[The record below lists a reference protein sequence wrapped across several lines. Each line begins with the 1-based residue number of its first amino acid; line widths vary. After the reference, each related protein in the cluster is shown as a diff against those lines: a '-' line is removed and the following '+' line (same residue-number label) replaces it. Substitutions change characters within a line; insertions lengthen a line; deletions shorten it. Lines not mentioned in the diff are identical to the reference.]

1 MYALDLAGKTALIAG
16 VANHRSL
23 AWGAAQ
29 ALHHAGARL
38 ALTYQGERLQQSV
51 EKLTAEMPGVLLA
64 GCDVSDDAQIE
75 SAIAQIADQVGH
87 IDMFV
92 HSIAF
97 ANKEDLE
104 SGAMSATS
112 REGFRV
118 AMEISAYSFVA
129 MARALKP
136 RMREGGSIVTMSFLA
151 AEKVFPNYNVMGAAK
166 AALEHHVRQLAYEFG
181 ENGIRV
187 NAVSA
192 GPVKTLASAGIARFG
207 DALRAHSDRA
217 PLHRNVTKD
226 EVGAATLF
234 LLSDMASGIT
244 GETLHVDAG
253 YNIMGV

>member
-1 MYALDLAGKTALIAG
+1 MYTLDLAGKTALVAG

-23 AWGAAQ
+23 GWGAAQ
-29 ALHHAGARL
+29 ALHQAGARL
-38 ALTYQGERLQQSV
+38 ALTYQGDRLKESV
-51 EKLTAEMPGVLLA
+51 GKLTADMPDVVLA
-64 GCDVSDDAQIE
+64 GCDVTDDAQIE
-75 SAIAQIADQVGH
+75 AAVADVVAQAGP

-97 ANKEDLE
+97 ANREDLE
-104 SGAMSATS
+104 HGSMSRTS
-112 REGFRV
+112 REGYRV

-136 RMREGGSIVTMSFLA
+136 HLREGGSMVTMSFFA

-181 ENGIRV
+181 EQGVRV

-207 DALRAHSDRA
+207 DALRTHSERA

-234 LLSDMASGIT
+234 LLSNMASGVT